1 MTYSLAIK
9 RSAQKDLASLHPQ
22 AREAVDRR
30 IHGLANDPRPPGA
43 VPLKGRWKGFWRVR
57 SGDYRVIYAIDD
69 QVRVVTVAA
78 IGPRE
83 SVY

>member
-1 MTYSLAIK
+1 MKYSLTIK
-9 RSAQKDLASLHPQ
+9 RSAQKDLATLHPQ
-22 AREAVDRR
+22 AQEAVDRR
-30 IHGLANDPRPPGA
+30 ILTLANDPRPPGA

-57 SGDYRVIYAIDD
+57 TGDYRIIYAIDD
-69 QVRVVTVAA
+69 RDHVVTVAA

>member
-1 MTYSLAIK
+1 MSYTLAIK
-9 RSAQKDLASLHPQ
+9 RSTQKSLASLHPQ

-30 IHGLANDPRPPGA
+30 ILALASDPRPPGA
-43 VPLKGRWKGFWRVR
+43 IPLRGRWKGFWRVR
-57 SGDYRVIYAIDD
+57 AGDYRVIYAIDD